1 MKKILKNKNFLLLI
15 MMFFLFLLSSFYL
28 IKLILMINNIENTLR
43 YLVVGIL
50 VLIFTLGLLKVL
62 KVIIK
67 NQKKKS
73 IILSIILLLFFVVE
87 CIAYNTINKV
97 YTSID
102 NISRDET
109 KYSSSL
115 ITLKNKIT
123 NLDQLKNK
131 KIGIYDDISSVDS
144 YIIPNEIIN
153 DKKLNIDNEIVK
165 YDNIFLMINALYDEE
180 VDAIFLNSNYAT
192 LFSFNG
198 FSDLKNETSILL
210 SKEKIVKINKNSNS
224 KIDKPFTILLMG
236 VDSTNDSIKDG
247 SAINGDALLLI
258 TFNPKTLNS
267 TILSIPRDTYVPIA
281 CFKNKRENKITHAAS
296 YGQDCMIETIE
307 NFTGIDIN
315 YYAKINFIGL
325 VKLVDTLGGIYVDVP
340 YSFCE
345 QNSKRLWGKD
355 TVFVKEGYQKLNGEQ
370 ALALSRNR
378 HIPKD
383 GSDSGKEM
391 EIYCPTY
398 NKGIRSD
405 FVRGENQQKV
415 ISGIINQLK
424 NIKGINDI
432 YSLLDL
438 ISNSL
443 ETDISTNQILSLY
456 NIGKEL
462 LINNENATVSFDR
475 LVLKGIDKLIWDE
488 SIGKPLYNFYYNRDS
503 LKDIVEAMNINLE
516 NNEPEI
522 IKEIHFSINNPYE
535 KIIIGSGPYI
545 KTYDINLVPSFINK
559 TADYVTNWGKKNNI
573 KVTIKYVEV
582 NDINSNDIVIN
593 QNIPETFIVKDIK
606 KDLIVEVGK
615 YTPKVLEES
624 NEELEEIQN

>member
-355 TVFVKEGYQKLNGEQ
+355 TVFVKEGYQKINGEQ

-391 EIYCPTY
+391 AIYCPTY

-405 FVRGENQQKV
+405 FVRGENQQKI

-475 LVLKGIDKLIWDE
+475 LVLKGIDRLIWDE
-488 SIGKPLYNFYYNRDS
+488 SLGIKLYNFYYNRDS

-516 NNEPEI
+516 NIEPEI

-535 KIIIGSGPYI
+535 KISIGSGPYS

-582 NDINSNDIVIN
+582 SDINSNDIVIS

-615 YTPKVLEES
+615 YTPKELEES
-624 NEELEEIQN
+624 SEELEEIQN